1 MQILIKNGRVLDP
14 DSRMDQTA
22 DVLIEDGVV
31 TAIGEKLDMPAP
43 KKKKIAKTGSMDG
56 KSDVDVVK
64 DESVLIDAS
73 GCFVMPGLV
82 DLHVHLRDPGQI
94 WKEDIRTGAAA
105 AARGGFTT
113 ILAMPNTKPVID
125 APDKLNYVRFKSAAL
140 SPIHVMQIGSI
151 TKGEK
156 GLELSDI
163 EGLVDAGA
171 PAISEDGK
179 SVKNAR
185 LMKDAMRTAARLN
198 IPVFDHCED
207 LDLADGGVM
216 NEDENA
222 RRLHL
227 PGISNS
233 TEDTIA
239 ARDILLA
246 KETGAKLHLCHVS
259 TRDSVEM
266 VRIAKQKGLKVTA
279 EVTPHHIALTS
290 DDIPSDNPMFKMNP
304 PVRKKEDRD
313 ALIEGLRDGTIDC
326 ISTDHAPHAANEKFG
341 SMTSSAF
348 GVVGLETAV
357 PIVITK
363 LVEPGILS
371 PLDFARVMSSA
382 PAAIPDL
389 TQQYGDGRLA
399 VGNPADVVVI
409 NPSEEWTIDRRAF
422 VSKGKNTPFDGWK
435 VRGRVKYTICSGEI
449 VYRDGEE
456 EADD

>member
-1 MQILIKNGRVLDP
+1 MVAETSYLRMRMVKSLSTKASTVAILIKNGRVLDP

-216 NEDENA
+216 NDDENA

-266 VRIAKQKGLKVTA
+266 VRIAKQKGRQT
-279 EVTPHHIALTS
+279 
-290 DDIPSDNPMFKMNP
+290 
-304 PVRKKEDRD
+304 
-313 ALIEGLRDGTIDC
+313 
-326 ISTDHAPHAANEKFG
+326 
-341 SMTSSAF
+341 
-348 GVVGLETAV
+348 
-357 PIVITK
+357 
-363 LVEPGILS
+363 
-371 PLDFARVMSSA
+371 
-382 PAAIPDL
+382 
-389 TQQYGDGRLA
+389 GR
-399 VGNPADVVVI
+399 
-409 NPSEEWTIDRRAF
+409 
-422 VSKGKNTPFDGWK
+422 
-435 VRGRVKYTICSGEI
+435 
-449 VYRDGEE
+449 
-456 EADD
+456 